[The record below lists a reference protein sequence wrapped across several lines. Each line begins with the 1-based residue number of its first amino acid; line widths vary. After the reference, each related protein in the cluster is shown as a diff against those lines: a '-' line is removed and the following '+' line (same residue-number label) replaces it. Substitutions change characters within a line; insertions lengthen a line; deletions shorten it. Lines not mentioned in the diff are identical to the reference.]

1 MVPAQRST
9 WRNTRNTWHV
19 FWRIA
24 RPNRP
29 SPFQRW
35 THPVSVVERVV
46 PVAGGSL
53 RVRLYQPPVHSATI
67 VLNGGFVPES
77 IDDPRLI
84 NFATAL
90 AETGFLV
97 LTPDYPAVRALEF
110 TPTTIDQIVGLVSY
124 VRQSSDWCGPRP
136 LALIGLSYV
145 GTLSLKA
152 ALRPDLSAPP
162 EFLGVF
168 GGYAD
173 FGELMRAVFQ
183 DVYRSDG
190 IAVPVDPYGRSLV
203 LRVVVDHFDPPPAER
218 NRIREVTLAIGRRR
232 PWEPWGEIDAGITAL
247 SPAGQ
252 ACVAA
257 MRAFHPDRA
266 PEQWERI
273 LYEFR
278 DTIAELS
285 VREPA
290 ERLRSRL
297 VILHS
302 VYDHIL
308 PCAGSVLLHR
318 QFPASRLVLTTM
330 FTHVNPRL
338 SPALLWSHA
347 RELRALSR
355 VFGELMALQG

>member
-1 MVPAQRST
+1 MAQGQLMAWKGILS
-9 WRNTRNTWHV
+9 TWHV
-19 FWRIA
+19 LWRVA

-29 SPFQRW
+29 SPFQRLVRS
-35 THPVSVVERVV
+35 VSVSEQEV
-46 PVAGGSL
+46 VAGGTAL
-53 RVRLYQPPVHSATI
+53 RVRAYRPDVHSVTL

-77 IDDPRLI
+77 IDDQRLV

-110 TPTTIDQIVGLVSY
+110 TPITIDQIFDLIIH
-124 VRQSSDWCGPRP
+124 VRQSPDWGGPRP
-136 LALIGLSYV
+136 LAMIGLSYV
-145 GTLSLKA
+145 GTLSLQA
-152 ALRPDLSAPP
+152 ALRKDLAAPP

-190 IAVPVDPYGRSLV
+190 ITVPVDPYGRFLV
-203 LRVVVDHFDPPPAER
+203 LRSAVDYFNPPPAER
-218 NRIREVTLAIGRRR
+218 DRIREVALAIGRER
-232 PWEPWGEIDAGITAL
+232 PSDVIETEINHL
-247 SPAGQ
+247 SPAGR
-252 ACVAA
+252 ACIDAL
-257 MRAFHPDRA
+257 RAFHPDRA
-266 PEQWERI
+266 PERWARMIRES
-273 LYEFR
+273 R
-278 DTIAELS
+278 DMIEALS
-285 VREPA
+285 VRESA

-308 PCAGSVLLHR
+308 PCTGSIALHR
-318 QFPASRLVLTTM
+318 QFPAAKLVLTTI

-338 SPALLWSHA
+338 SPAVLWSQG
-347 RELRALSR
+347 RELRAVVQ
-355 VFGELMALQG
+355 VFGELMALRK